1 MPNYYKLAIAPMV
14 SIYTQQ
20 KARLFF
26 NKGEHPST
34 ETSAVKSDNDD
45 DGFLTI
51 VTLLRVQ

>member
-1 MPNYYKLAIAPMV
+1 MPNYYKLSIATMV